1 MADDLGDEWW
11 LKGDNA
17 PRDEKSSDSADETP
31 SQPDK
36 KIQGVKRKKAKKR
49 KANDPGVKTDE
60 INGKKK
66 LKTAPKIEE
75 TLVKSDE
82 EKPKKKKKKKR
93 ARKRISEEISGKTLN
108 PAVKDDFLQLLKSTY
123 EGKLSAVEWDE
134 IHLEAADFLVSN
146 PSSDGSAPCNYLES
160 VVPNW
165 PGMVASAGLKPGTPF
180 MLIIASSGVRAV
192 ELNRDIQKFKGKDCK
207 CAKLFAK
214 HFKLA
219 EQVEFLAKKVC
230 HLGIGTPNRIG
241 ALIKSGSL
249 KLDNLR
255 YVIVDWNWRDIKFK
269 RITDIPEVKKDF
281 LELCKTHLIPHIRD
295 SSCKIGIL

>member
-1 MADDLGDEWW
+1 MADDLDDEWW

-17 PRDEKSSDSADETP
+17 PRDEKSSDSTEENQ
-31 SQPDK
+31 SQSDK
-36 KIQGVKRKKAKKR
+36 KIQDVKRKKAKKR
-49 KANDPGVKTDE
+49 KANDHDGEKDE

-66 LKTAPKIEE
+66 LKKVPKIDE

-108 PAVKDDFLQLLKSTY
+108 PAEKDDFLQLLKKTY
-123 EGKLSAVEWDE
+123 EGKLSTVEWDE
-134 IHLEAADFLVSN
+134 IQLEAADFLMSN
-146 PSSDGSAPCNYLES
+146 PSSDGTAPCSYLQS
-160 VVPNW
+160 VVPDW
-165 PGMVASAGLKPGTPF
+165 PSMVASEDLKPGTPF
-180 MLIIASSGVRAV
+180 MLIIASSGARAV

-219 EQVEFLAKKVC
+219 EQVQFLAKKVC

-249 KLDNLR
+249 KVDNLR
-255 YVIVDWNWRDIKFK
+255 YVMVDWNWRDIKFK
-269 RITDIPEVKKDF
+269 RIIDIPEVKKDL
-281 LELCKTHLIPHIRD
+281 LELCKSELIPHIRD